1 MSGSNYHVSFSQI
14 LETERR
20 LKVSSILKLFSQQP
34 CKQSSLKSFFKSFS
48 SDETANDSH
57 TDLNP
62 FLSKLQDIF
71 TAILDNET
79 IQSLAFIAG
88 YCVHQFFKSQKIQ
101 DCRLCLDFL
110 TADRNLL
117 FDPEESIKYKL
128 IEILDRG
135 SLKWP
140 SDPVLDS
147 IITVWRIIITLKQD
161 VDIWTQFV
169 NGKSREI
176 LIELSIRTVEDTSSE
191 TCRNRCLLCDSD
203 GWEVLRKL
211 VSVASNCLISNLVK
225 NFNSQVASRVDSRKF
240 KKLKVQ

>member
-1 MSGSNYHVSFSQI
+1 MHPEAI
-14 LETERR
+14 
-20 LKVSSILKLFSQQP
+20 SQQP
-34 CKQSSLKSFFKSFS
+34 CKEYNVKSFFNSFT
-48 SDETANDSH
+48 SDEATNDSH

-62 FLSKLQDIF
+62 FLSKLQDMF

-79 IQSLAFIAG
+79 IQSLAIIAG
-88 YCVHQFFKSQKIQ
+88 YCVHQFFKSQKFQ
-101 DCRLCLDFL
+101 NSRLCLDFL
-110 TADRNLL
+110 TDDRDLL

-140 SDPVLDS
+140 PDPVLDS
-147 IITVWRIIITLKQD
+147 IITVWRIIITFKQD

-169 NGKSREI
+169 SEKPREI

-191 TCRNRCLLCDSD
+191 TWRNRCLLCNSD

-211 VSVASNCLISNLVK
+211 VSVASNQGCQSNPIHPIQ
-225 NFNSQVASRVDSRKF
+225 SM
-240 KKLKVQ
+240 